1 MKTWVFAAVFFAP
14 AAVAPAI
21 ADEKAPAPK
30 GDLAKLQGAWTGQIG
45 PDKEIGVRLVF
56 KGADVTLV
64 MSRPGEK
71 PFETTGEITID
82 DQAKPFKTIDWRK
95 FAKPDGGDLGENK
108 SIYEFEDADTLKV
121 CSGGP
126 DNDRPTEFKAGED
139 GHTHLLVLKRD
150 KAKDNEKEKAASTE
164 APRGDLAKF
173 QGKWTTKVGPNKDFV
188 LSLVIKGNVVTL
200 SGTTGEGEDFA
211 LKGEMKLDEAAKKKS
226 LDWVNFKGPQGRDL
240 PDNLALYEIKDADTI
255 EVCSGGPGNE
265 RPTEF
270 KEGEG
275 GPPHI
280 VILKRMKD

>member
-1 MKTWVFAAVFFAP
+1 MKTWFPAALIFAAS
-14 AAVAPAI
+14 AVAPAI

-56 KGADVTLV
+56 KGTDVTLV

-95 FAKPDGGDLGENK
+95 FTKPDGGDLGENK

-126 DNDRPTEFKAGED
+126 DRDRPTEFKASDD
-139 GHTHLLVLKRD
+139 GHPHLLVLKRD
-150 KAKDNEKEKAASTE
+150 KAKAASAE
-164 APRGDLAKF
+164 APAAPKGDLAKF
-173 QGKWTTKVGPNKDFV
+173 QGKWTTKIGPDKDFV
-188 LSLVIKGNVVTL
+188 LKLTIQGNGVTL
-200 SGTTGEGEDFA
+200 SGTTREGEDFS
-211 LKGEMKLDEAAKKKS
+211 LKGEMKLDETAKPKKS
-226 LDWVNFKGPQGRDL
+226 LDWVHFQGPEGRDL

-255 EVCSGGPGNE
+255 EVCSGGPGND

-280 VILKRMKD
+280 IVLKRAKD